1 MLDEVEAP
9 LRVPSGFEIV
19 TCSPAAEALDP
30 SNIASDSM
38 LGVGIMVRFEH
49 FGWCKGKITG
59 KNVDRRRTINRD
71 QINFTAEFDIDDGA
85 STDLS
90 LELATYTTPLRLRST
105 SPGCCSSRLARRELL
120 RPVRGEPAW
129 RETEPPSRRFE
140 VAWWAAFRPFRERS
154 ERWGPERV
162 PGTFRMGW
170 KERSRHLR
178 TSRYRKPN
186 PHVLGKHN
194 KPSALPLAPAS

>member
-90 LELATYTTPLRLRST
+90 LELATYDT
-105 SPGCCSSRLARRELL
+105 SPSAQYESWLLLKLGELL

-129 RETEPPSRRFE
+129 RETEPPSRRE
-140 VAWWAAFRPFRERS
+140 GCLGS
-154 ERWGPERV
+154 
-162 PGTFRMGW
+162 
-170 KERSRHLR
+170 
-178 TSRYRKPN
+178 
-186 PHVLGKHN
+186 VLYC
-194 KPSALPLAPAS
+194 S